1 MWKAQF
7 FQQAICITADTQR
20 ITPSVISGKNFMPL
34 SEYEYPGF
42 ISQQVP
48 LQQP

>member
-20 ITPSVISGKNFMPL
+20 IMPSMPSGKNFMPL
-34 SEYEYPGF
+34 SEYEYPDF
-42 ISQQVP
+42 ISPQVP
-48 LQQP
+48 MQQP